1 MYISVT
7 IRIVNLYIIHFAVY
21 IIAIRMMTTTTRSNY
36 YANRKTVAITNKLH
50 DELSAIGKHGE
61 SFEQIIER
69 CLNAYK
75 KVNKLQ

>member
-1 MYISVT
+1 
-7 IRIVNLYIIHFAVY
+7 
-21 IIAIRMMTTTTRSNY
+21 MMTTTTRSNY